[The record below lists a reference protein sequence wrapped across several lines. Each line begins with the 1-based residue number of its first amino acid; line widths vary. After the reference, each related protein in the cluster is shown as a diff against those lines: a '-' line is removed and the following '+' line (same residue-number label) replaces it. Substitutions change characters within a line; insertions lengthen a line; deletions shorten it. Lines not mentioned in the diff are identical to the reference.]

1 MKIARASAWMRW
13 AAGAVTTLALASWAQ
28 ASVVIAATRVIYPAK
43 ETEVTLKLSNEGKS
57 PALVQVWTDDG
68 SATTGPEAKGAPF
81 LLTPPV
87 SRIDP
92 TRSQTLRIAYTGEPL
107 PADRESVFWLNML
120 EVPPRPEGALA
131 DANKL
136 QLAFRSRIK
145 LFFRPAG
152 LAGKADAAPAQAVWR
167 LAGRGAAPVIE
178 VRNPTPFHLNLVL
191 VELESDGKRAW
202 FDDGVMVAPG
212 ETREL
217 PLKGSLDGQ
226 AGASLQLRYQTLND
240 YGGAV
245 QGSAVLQ
252 PGATR

>member
-1 MKIARASAWMRW
+1 MKIAHASTWMRL
-13 AAGAVTTLALASWAQ
+13 AAGAVATLGLAGWSQ
-28 ASVVIAATRVIYPAK
+28 AAVVIAATRVIYPAK

-107 PADRESVFWLNML
+107 PTDRESVFWLNML

-167 LAGRGAAPVIE
+167 LTGRDAAPVIE
-178 VRNPTPFHLNLVL
+178 VRNPTPFHLNLVSL
-191 VELESDGKRAW
+191 ELESDGKRAW
-202 FDDGVMVAPG
+202 FDDGVMIAPG

-217 PLKGSLDGQ
+217 PLKGSLGGQ
-226 AGASLQLRYQTLND
+226 AGANLQLRYQTLND

-245 QGSAVLQ
+245 QGSAALQ
-252 PGATR
+252 SGATR